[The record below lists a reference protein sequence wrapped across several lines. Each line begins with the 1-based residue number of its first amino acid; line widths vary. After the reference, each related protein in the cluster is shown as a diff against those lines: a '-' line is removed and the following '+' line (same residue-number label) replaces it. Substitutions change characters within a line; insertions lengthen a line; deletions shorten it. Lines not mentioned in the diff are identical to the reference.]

1 MRICL
6 SSQWQKYL
14 YDKALHALAEQLPAH
29 FLRVHR
35 SFIINTQQIKQIHQ
49 RPAQQVCL
57 H

>member
-14 YDKALHALAEQLPAH
+14 YHSKISHTLAEQLPAR

-35 SFIINTQQIKQIHQ
+35 SYIINTQQI
-49 RPAQQVCL
+49 
-57 H
+57 